1 MLGFVL
7 PSFISLNFFVLFV
20 GELTLVTFYSYLFY
34 SFAYSISFKWKV
46 SSSTK
51 RNMRTF
57 YRDIIT
63 GSKLFAESISHLMT
77 ICHAI
82 VNFLELIS

>member
-46 SSSTK
+46 SSSGK
-51 RNMRTF
+51 RYMI

-63 GSKLFAESISHLMT
+63 GSKWFARSISHLMT

-82 VNFLELIS
+82 VNFLEFIS